1 MYVIITNLII
11 KLKIL
16 IILLTL
22 LKIINIMNISI
33 DNINVIERKINEYE

>member
-16 IILLTL
+16 IFLLTL
-22 LKIINIMNISI
+22 LKFINIMNISI